1 MLIFFLVWFVTHSE
15 QNGLQQ
21 LVHSFVH
28 VGWLTFI
35 ITSEAKKKKEKKN
48 FLKKHRVTQGL
59 TIFFI

>member
-1 MLIFFLVWFVTHSE
+1 MLFCGSPIIQQRKMLIFFLVWFVTHSE

-28 VGWLTFI
+28 VGRLTFI

-48 FLKKHRVTQGL
+48 F
-59 TIFFI
+59 

>member
-35 ITSEAKKKKEKKN
+35 ITSGAKKKKEKKN
-48 FLKKHRVTQGL
+48 F
-59 TIFFI
+59 